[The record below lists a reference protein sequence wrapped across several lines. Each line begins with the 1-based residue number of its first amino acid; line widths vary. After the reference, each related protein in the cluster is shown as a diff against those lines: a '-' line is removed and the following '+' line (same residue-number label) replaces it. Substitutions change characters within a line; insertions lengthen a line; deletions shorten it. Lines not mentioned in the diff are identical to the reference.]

1 MAEPLAWVDGK
12 LVNWSAAGLPLWDL
26 GVVAGAAVTEAGR
39 TYAGRFLWATA
50 HIQRL
55 CRSLQTLGFPLDWT
69 EQLLLDASESVI
81 RANFAGIPAGSDLGV
96 VLFSTAGANAT
107 YLGHRNGTATT
118 VIHTYPLPFR
128 LWRTAFTQGA
138 TLRIPAVRQIPDD
151 CFPVSLKV
159 RNRLHW
165 WLADRE
171 AERLEPGSRALLLT
185 HAGLLSETSTG
196 CLFLV
201 RGTRLLTPAAHV
213 LESLSREVVEQLAG
227 DLGLTVER
235 CELRPT
241 DLADIDEAFLSSSP
255 SCLTPVRQIEGQ
267 PVGLECPGPVF
278 RRLLQAWSSRTNVN
292 LEQQMLT

>member
-1 MAEPLAWVDGK
+1 MAEPLAWVNGK
-12 LVNWSAAGLPLWDL
+12 LVNWATAGLPLWDL
-26 GVVAGAAVTEAGR
+26 GIVAGAAVTEAGR

-55 CRSLQTLGFPLDWT
+55 CRSLQTLGFPLPWN
-69 EQLLLDASESVI
+69 EHQLLEACESVI
-81 RANFAGIPAGSDLGV
+81 EANVGGIPASGDLGV

-107 YLGHRNGTATT
+107 YLGHRSSATT
-118 VIHTYPLPFR
+118 TVVHTYPLPFS
-128 LWRTAFTQGA
+128 LWRPAFARGTS
-138 TLRIPAVRQIPDD
+138 LRIPAVRQIPDD

-171 AERLEPGSRALLLT
+171 AECLEPGSRALLLT
-185 HAGLLSETSTG
+185 AAGLLTETSTG

-213 LESLSREVVEQLAG
+213 LESLSREVVEQLAAEQ
-227 DLGLTVER
+227 GLTVER
-235 CELRPT
+235 CSLRAD
-241 DLADIDEAFLSSSP
+241 DLADVDEVFLSSSP
-255 SCLTPVRQIEGQ
+255 SCLTPVRQIEGRQ
-267 PVGLECPGPVF
+267 VGTECPGPVF
-278 RRLLQAWSSRTNVN
+278 RRLLQAWSLRTGVD